1 MHRFLSFCLFLLC
14 LSGSIWAQNLLAVEN
29 PYALKRELY
38 KQGDVIKFKTQE
50 NKRWFE
56 GVIEEVYDSSVVVV
70 KELVYFDGPSQRK
83 DLVRNQI
90 PFSEIRMVSYNGRSK
105 VNGFK
110 KVFGVSSLLAGG
122 YLVGVTLINVLT
134 TSSNEREVDE
144 NSLYIAGGFAAAG
157 ILLLATAKNKHR
169 VGEGRR
175 WRIKMM
181 PPMSP
186 ELVPLGP
193 K

>member
-1 MHRFLSFCLFLLC
+1 MR
-14 LSGSIWAQNLLAVEN
+14 AQNLLAVEN

-38 KQGDVIKFKTQE
+38 KKGDEFQFKTWE
-50 NKRWFE
+50 NKRWFD
-56 GVIEEVYDSSVVVV
+56 GIIEEVKDSSVVVL
-70 KELVYFDGPSQRK
+70 KELVYFDGPTQRK
-83 DLVRNQI
+83 DVVRNEI
-90 PFSEIRMVSYNGRSK
+90 AFSEIRMVKYNGRSK

-110 KVFGVSSLLAGG
+110 KAFGFSSLLAGG

-169 VGEGRR
+169 VGEGRK
-175 WRIKMM
+175 WRIRMM